1 MTMERMM
8 TEAIR
13 TFKRMK
19 IGEIRSIEVIGW
31 QGAYQKNINA
41 EFHNAEFRIEYC
53 KENSNVYNEAFIKVN
68 L

>member
-19 IGEIRSIEVIGW
+19 IGEIRSIEVLGW
-31 QGAYQKNINA
+31 QGACAYQKNITA
-41 EFHNAEFRIEYC
+41 AEFRIEYC
-53 KENSNVYNEAFIKVN
+53 KENSNVYDEAFIKVTR
-68 L
+68 